1 MFNCPYL
8 YYNEYSNYYRVTYS
22 ITINVRNHTLTLF
35 KDNKVFKTYTVAVGK
50 PTDLVPHPKINKVI
64 IEKHFLW

>member
-8 YYNEYSNYYRVTYS
+8 YFNEYSNCYRASYS
-22 ITINVRNHTLTLF
+22 ITINVRNHALTLF

-50 PTDLVPHPKINKVI
+50 PTDLIPTSKNQKVI
-64 IEKHFLW
+64 IERYFL